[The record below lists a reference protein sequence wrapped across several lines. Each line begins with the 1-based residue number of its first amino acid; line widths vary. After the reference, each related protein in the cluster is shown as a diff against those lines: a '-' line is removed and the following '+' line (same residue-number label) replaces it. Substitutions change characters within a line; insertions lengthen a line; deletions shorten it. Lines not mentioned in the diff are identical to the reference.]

1 MRTTDHQSLDHRMTR
16 LERKNRLLKL
26 LVAAAILLTG
36 TPWLVDQVT
45 ADERVIEATR
55 FLLYDEWGKRRG
67 GLEVL
72 DDGTAVLNLRDRFE
86 RNRAVLTVDVD
97 GKTQLGFIDAGG
109 TLRVGLA
116 SLTGGAPLLTLK
128 DPSGRNEFK
137 AP

>member
-1 MRTTDHQSLDHRMTR
+1 MRTPDHRCLDHRVTR
-16 LERKNRLLKL
+16 LERENRWLKFF
-26 LVAAAILLTG
+26 VAATILLTG
-36 TPWLVDQVT
+36 APWLVSHVT
-45 ADERVIEATR
+45 ADERIIEATR

-116 SLTGGAPLLTLK
+116 SLTGGAPLFTLK

>member
-1 MRTTDHQSLDHRMTR
+1 M
-16 LERKNRLLKL
+16 
-26 LVAAAILLTG
+26 
-36 TPWLVDQVT
+36 
-45 ADERVIEATR
+45 
-55 FLLYDEWGKRRG
+55 
-67 GLEVL
+67 L